1 MTSDTIAK
9 IHQVLSKELAG
20 QKVEP
25 NSRSEAYKLVC
36 NDAGKSTLF
45 ILLAHAETVLSE
57 VQLDALKERNY
68 LLDDGRPARISWGT
82 KKQYAIALDWN
93 KLQEGAKAAS
103 AGRARVMLLERRV
116 KTLEAE
122 LKDAKDTSAE
132 SAAWVHLLDT
142 VAKTYRHSKP
152 KVPALPRAKRRASSD
167 VREGVASLVLSDWH
181 WGETVDEKSVNGL
194 NAYNVAIAE
203 RRANRIFDTALE
215 LLAPEEGKYD
225 ALVVP
230 ILGDM
235 LSGIIH
241 DELVLTNDGTL
252 IECILSLVARLEAGL
267 FEMAQHFPL
276 VQVTC
281 VFGNHGRMD
290 KRKTHKRQA
299 GLNWET
305 LVYRLLEQHLRARM
319 GDRCNV
325 SFKIATSSDQ
335 TNQVYDKKFL
345 FTHGDQFDI
354 YQGGAFDK
362 VRAGDFAKRK
372 RAMESGN
379 QQMVHDYLVCGHF
392 HQYGS
397 FGSIIMNGSLVGY
410 NEYAF
415 NHNLSIERPQ
425 QALFVNHPQYGI
437 IKHMPVFADE
447 PVALAKLLAPVSV
460 ETR

>member
-9 IHQVLSKELAG
+9 VHQVLAKELAA

-25 NSRSEAYKLVC
+25 NSRSQNYKLVSA
-36 NDAGKSTLF
+36 DDGTSTLY
-45 ILLAHAETVLSE
+45 ITLTHVETVLTE
-57 VQLDALKERNY
+57 VQLDALKEQGY
-68 LLDDGRPARISWGT
+68 LLDNGQPSRTSWGA
-82 KKQYAIALDWN
+82 KKQYAIALSWT
-93 KLQEGAKAAS
+93 KLQEHAKNAT
-103 AGRARVMLLERRV
+103 AGRGRLTLLERRI
-116 KTLEAE
+116 KTLELE
-122 LKDAKDTSAE
+122 LKEAKDTSAE

-142 VAKTYRHSKP
+142 VTKVYRNGKP
-152 KVPALPRAKRRASSD
+152 KVPTLPRAKRRTVAD
-167 VREGVASLVLSDWH
+167 VCEGVATLVLSDWH
-181 WGETVDEKSVNGL
+181 WGEQVDEKSVNGL
-194 NAYNVAIAE
+194 NAYNVSIAE

-215 LLAPEEGKYD
+215 LLDPSEGKYD
-225 ALVVP
+225 AMVVP

-241 DELVLTNDGTL
+241 DELALTNDGSI

-267 FEMAQHFPL
+267 FELAQHFPVL
-276 VQVTC
+276 QVSC

-290 KRKTHKRQA
+290 KRKTHKRQGA
-299 GLNWET
+299 TNWET
-305 LVYRLLEQHLRARM
+305 LVYRLLEQHLKARM

-325 SFKIATSSDQ
+325 SFKIGTASDVL
-335 TNQVYDKKFL
+335 TMVYDKKFL
-345 FTHGDQFDI
+345 FTHGDQFDM

-372 RAMESGN
+372 RAMDAG
-379 QQMVHDYLVCGHF
+379 QMVHDYLVCGHF

-397 FGSIIMNGSLVGY
+397 FGNIIMNGSLVGY

-437 IKHMPVFADE
+437 TKHLPVFADE

-460 ETR
+460 ESR